1 MFTQATLDFL
11 DENYQ
16 RNDREW
22 FREHKASY
30 RTQVLAPLAELVEAL
45 TPFLQSVDPL
55 LVCTPKVDR
64 TISRIYRDLRFS
76 RSGALYRSEMWISCK
91 RDKRFFPLYPEFYFY
106 LSPLEFG
113 YGCGYYEMSPE
124 ALRVARE
131 KVLARS
137 PKFEKLRRALEKQ
150 TVFAPQGALP
160 KRDRFPD
167 QPEPYKSWLNRKAW
181 TFGCSSRE
189 FDTLFAADFAE
200 KLERDFRLVEPLY
213 RFLLEIEEQK
223 TE

>member
-1 MFTQATLDFL
+1 
-11 DENYQ
+11 
-16 RNDREW
+16 
-22 FREHKASY
+22 
-30 RTQVLAPLAELVEAL
+30 
-45 TPFLQSVDPL
+45 
-55 LVCTPKVDR
+55 
-64 TISRIYRDLRFS
+64 
-76 RSGALYRSEMWISCK
+76 MWISCK

-124 ALRVARE
+124 ALR
-131 KVLARS
+131 
-137 PKFEKLRRALEKQ
+137 RALEKQ

-167 QPEPYKSWLNRKAW
+167 QPEPYKGWLNRKAW